1 MLYGEHGSKG
11 RVWGGVVIVGV
22 EGGEG
27 LTGKG
32 MERVVL
38 ETGWWGWLKVEREDL
53 IGEAGFMGIIREGGG
68 VSLEEAIGGRERWWE
83 VCRERGWRAEGLN
96 GEGVFTWK

>member
-1 MLYGEHGSKG
+1 MLYGEHGSKS
-11 RVWGGVVIVGV
+11 RVWGGVVIAGV

-27 LTGKG
+27 LVGKG

-53 IGEAGFMGIIREGGG
+53 VGEVGFMGVIGKGG
-68 VSLEEAIGGRERWWE
+68 VSLEEAVDERERWWG
-83 VCRERGWRAEGLN
+83 VCRERGWKAEGLN
-96 GEGVFTWK
+96 GEGIFTWT